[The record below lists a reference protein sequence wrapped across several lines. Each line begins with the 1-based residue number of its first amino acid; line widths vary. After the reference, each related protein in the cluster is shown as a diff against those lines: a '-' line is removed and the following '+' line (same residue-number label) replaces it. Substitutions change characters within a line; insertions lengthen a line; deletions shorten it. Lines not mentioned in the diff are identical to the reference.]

1 MNLTELLELPTSS
14 AAVSEREA
22 PVKRVLP
29 SVEASAPVTSVLPR
43 TFHGERSQKAH
54 RVYEQPWHR
63 TAAHLLASGK
73 SQKETA
79 EVLGVDKV
87 SVSQLFRT
95 PWFQEMVIELMEANG
110 QNDLMALFKAEVL
123 NSHNVLIELRDN
135 PQTSPTVRANI
146 SLSYIE
152 RIYGKATQRIETS
165 PTANISDPLA
175 EEQRLREENERL
187 RAVTG
192 GATSN

>member
-14 AAVSEREA
+14 EAVRVG
-22 PVKRVLP
+22 PVEP
-29 SVEASAPVTSVLPR
+29 EPSAPCAVLPR
-43 TFHGERSQKAH
+43 TFHGDRTDKTH
-54 RVYEQPWHR
+54 GRLEQPWHR
-63 TAAHLLASGK
+63 LGATLLASGK
-73 SQKETA
+73 SQKDTA
-79 EVLGVDKV
+79 VLCDV
-87 SVSQLFRT
+87 SISAVRRAFGT
-95 PWFQEMVIELMEANG
+95 PWFQTMVIELMEANG
-110 QNDLMALFKAEVL
+110 QNDLMALFRSEVL
-123 NSHNVLIELRDN
+123 NSHNILVELRDD
-135 PQTSPTVRANI
+135 PQVSPTVRANI
-146 SLSYIE
+146 ATGFIE

>member
-1 MNLTELLELPTSS
+1 MNLAELLQLPTSS
-14 AAVSEREA
+14 EAASEQEA

-29 SVEASAPVTSVLPR
+29 SVEASAPATSVLSR
-43 TFHGERSQKAH
+43 TFHGERGNKNI
-54 RVYEQPWHR
+54 RVFEQPWNR
-63 TAAHLLASGK
+63 LAAALIASGK

-79 EVLGVDKV
+79 VLCGVSKEAV
-87 SVSQLFRT
+87 NQVFRT
-95 PWFQEMVIELMEANG
+95 PWFQTMVIELMEANG
-110 QNDLMALFKAEVL
+110 QNDIMALFKAELL
-123 NSHNVLIELRDN
+123 NSHATLIELRDN